1 MSYKVSS
8 RRSPEYQDQ
17 PSLFEG
23 TDVDHDTVSDESKA
37 TNFLSRFQYYIKPFS
52 KYSNYFN
59 SSGMDK
65 GHICSE
71 IKRHYIDYVLKFGWR
86 EQKYVYA
93 LESVFYYNKP
103 LIENT
108 ICDYGRDYDYEYQ

>member
-8 RRSPEYQDQ
+8 RRSPEHQGQ

-23 TDVDHDTVSDESKA
+23 TDEDHDTVSDESKA

-59 SSGMDK
+59 SSGMDR

-71 IKRHYIDYVLKFGWR
+71 IKRHYIDYVLGFGWSER
-86 EQKYVYA
+86 KYVYA
-93 LESVFYYNKP
+93 LEYVFFNNKP
-103 LIENT
+103 LLEET
-108 ICDYGRDYDYEYQ
+108 VYDGGMDYDCMYQ